1 MLIYNSFLFVPN
13 NFLEKTFI
21 IMIPKKIFSIYK
33 KKKKEKNF
41 LKKKQRNIKR
51 KKIYKKV

>member
-21 IMIPKKIFSIYK
+21 IIIPKKIFSK
-33 KKKKEKNF
+33 KKKKKINF
-41 LKKKQRNIKR
+41 LKKKTKET
-51 KKIYKKV
+51 

>member
-41 LKKKQRNIKR
+41 IKKKKRKIKR
-51 KKIYKKV
+51 KKI